1 MKIQAFDHIVLTTAN
16 LEKCLDFYAGLLGL
30 RAEEKDGRYALYF
43 GAQKINIHRKPAEF
57 LPAAAYPLAGSLDLC
72 FAAEGDAEAA
82 CAELRAKNA
91 PLVSE
96 VVIRH
101 GARGTMKSIYLRDP
115 DGNLVELGF
124 YGGL

>member
-16 LEKCLDFYAGLLGL
+16 LEKCLEFYVGLLGL
-30 RAEEKDGRYALYF
+30 RAEEKDGRYALFF
-43 GAQKINIHRKPAEF
+43 GSQKINIHTKPGEF

-72 FAAEGDAEAA
+72 FVAEGDAEEAY
-82 CAELRAKNA
+82 AELRTKNA

-96 VVIRH
+96 VVIRN

-124 YGGL
+124 YGK

>member
-1 MKIQAFDHIVLTTAN
+1 MIIQSLDHFVLTTAD
-16 LEKCLDFYAGLLGL
+16 LEKCLAFYTKLLEF
-30 RAEEKDGRYALYF
+30 RAEEKEGRYALFF
-43 GAQKINIHRKPAEF
+43 GSQKINIHTKPAEF

-72 FAAEGDAEAA
+72 FAAEGSAETTY
-82 CAELRAKNA
+82 AELREKNA

-124 YGGL
+124 YES